1 MRRRSL
7 ARDLIGTLLMFL
19 LLAALTFGIIMFDNL
34 VLEAFKAH

>member
-7 ARDLIGTLLMFL
+7 ARDLLGTLLVFL
-19 LLAALTFGIIMFDNL
+19 LLVLFTFGIIMFDNL